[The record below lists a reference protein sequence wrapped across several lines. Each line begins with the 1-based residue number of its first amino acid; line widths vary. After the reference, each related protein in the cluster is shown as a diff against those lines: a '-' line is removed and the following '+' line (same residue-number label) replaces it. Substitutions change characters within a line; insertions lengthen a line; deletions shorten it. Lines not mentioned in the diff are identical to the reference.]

1 MTGSSRCPKGSQ
13 ICDFAKDRPR
23 KSRTYKKAPLAQ
35 QLSAHSVS
43 GYQSQTVKLSGDILP
58 SRPDKTET
66 GRTHLLG
73 ELFLGPSPADEFAK
87 GCRRIVDGIR
97 PGLEKLH
104 QRDMSTLGKSVTNID
119 SAFED
124 FKIDEARCWKESGD
138 THDTHREQLQ
148 TYLVFV

>member
-1 MTGSSRCPKGSQ
+1 MRCTNCQFSHMTGSSRCPKGSQ
-13 ICDFAKDRPR
+13 ICDFAKGENRFRLSLWQWLIRGVDRPR

-66 GRTHLLG
+66 GRTHLLV

-104 QRDMSTLGKSVTNID
+104 QRDMSSKSLCPRR
-119 SAFED
+119 F
-124 FKIDEARCWKESGD
+124 
-138 THDTHREQLQ
+138 
-148 TYLVFV
+148 LVSVPACC